1 MQKFEYSFLLR
12 LFYRYGNIPVT
23 LLLAV
28 YLILSAVNLDK
39 SLINLFPFAVSAML
53 IFFLNRQYLRMY
65 KIMPYKIEAD
75 NDKLVCMDFLF
86 SQKEI
91 VIFHKDISTLS
102 GGIFDGKLS
111 GIMKVTDNKNNIS
124 IGFFNNI
131 KNVRGLQTIIL
142 SKVQRSVYDD
152 VVDRIKKKKPQSNK
166 QQTKNEKR
174 KK

>member
-1 MQKFEYSFLLR
+1 MHKYEYSFIYK
-12 LFYRYGNIPVT
+12 LFYRFGNIPVT

-28 YLILSAVNLDK
+28 YLIFAAVNLNN
-39 SLINLFPFAVSAML
+39 SLINLFPFAVSAFL
-53 IFFLNRQYLRMY
+53 IFFLNRQYLKMY

-75 NDKLVCMDFLF
+75 NDKIVCREFLF

-111 GIMKVTDNKNNIS
+111 GIMKIIDGKNNVS
-124 IGFFNNI
+124 IGFYNSI
-131 KNVRGLQTIIL
+131 KNVRDLQTIIL
-142 SKVQRSVYDD
+142 SKVPRNVYDE
-152 VVDRIKKKKPQSNK
+152 VVERLKKKRPQSLKKNK
-166 QQTKNEKR
+166 EP